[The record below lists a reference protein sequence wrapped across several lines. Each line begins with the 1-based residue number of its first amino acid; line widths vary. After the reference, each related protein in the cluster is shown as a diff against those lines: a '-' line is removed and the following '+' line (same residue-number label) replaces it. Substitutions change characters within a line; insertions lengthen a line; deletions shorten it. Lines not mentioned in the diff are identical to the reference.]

1 MIALA
6 TRNWARRMLMVGV
19 PLAIAACGGGNSP
32 APAPPPPPPP
42 ASPVT
47 INGVVSDGPVEGG
60 MIWVFGADQVQGALE
75 AVTPDGSR
83 QAALAGANP
92 LASVQRDAE
101 DGDRFEIEVPGDR
114 AGEAVFL
121 LFDNAGAEDQAFGD
135 SPPNLESVAILDD
148 AGATQRLNLTLHTTL
163 ISQYV
168 RAQLDPDGDGT
179 SIGGSAIQSAIQAGQ
194 MNVVTALGT
203 DDLDRSLFPNGEHPL
218 DSMED
223 DVIHGAS
230 SFVGLL
236 ARAAAS
242 AEGLGLDE
250 VIAALAADAGDGRI
264 DGAIPVS
271 FNAGPELQSMAG
283 AVAAYASPDDE
294 DFSRFA
300 VGPCSSSAVAL
311 RRACTVDV
319 VDDRFQGRAVC
330 ADIADETARDAC
342 LAEVDSEA
350 GEEGEECGD
359 VFDARLELCADLSD
373 AAHEPAFGAA
383 FAASFV
389 DPAAIGN
396 TVQPHAYWP
405 LVAGNEWV
413 YEGTSIDDEG
423 EEVTETITVIVTD
436 ESKLIDGVTCVV
448 VTDVA
453 MEEDVV
459 IESTDDWYAQDV
471 NGNVWYCGEISQNF
485 EVFDGDDPEEP
496 ELTDTEGSW
505 KAGRDGAKAGIL
517 LPASPDPGQVIRQEI
532 SWGDA
537 EDVVEILSVTATE
550 SAPGGACVE
559 DCLLTADYTP
569 LDPDVVENKY
579 YAPGIGLIVE
589 VDLETGDRV
598 ELVQFSSD

>member
-1 MIALA
+1 MIAFDRKNRAL
-6 TRNWARRMLMVGV
+6 RILSVVV
-19 PLAIAACGGGNSP
+19 PVSVAACGGDNR
-32 APAPPPPPPP
+32 PAPPPPPPP
-42 ASPVT
+42 PVSPVT
-47 INGVVSDGPVEGG
+47 ISGVVSDGPVEGG
-60 MIWVFGADQVQGALE
+60 MIFVFGADQVQGALE

-92 LASVQRDAE
+92 LATVQRDAD
-101 DGDRFEIEVPGDR
+101 DGDRFSIEVPGDR

-121 LFDNAGAEDQAFGD
+121 LFDNSGAEDQAFRD
-135 SPPNLESVAILDD
+135 APPNLESVAVLDD
-148 AGATQRLNLTLHTTL
+148 AGATQRLNLTMHTTL
-163 ISQYV
+163 ISQFV
-168 RAQLDPDGDGT
+168 RARLDPDGDGT
-179 SIGGSAIQSAIQAGQ
+179 PIDGGAIQSAIQAGQ
-194 MNVVTALGT
+194 MNVVAALGT
-203 DDLDRSLFPNGEHPL
+203 DDLDRSLFPNGEQPL
-218 DSMED
+218 DSVED

-236 ARAAAS
+236 ARAGAS

-250 VIAALAADAGDGRI
+250 VMAALAADAGDGRI

-271 FNAGPELQSMAG
+271 FNAGLELETLAA
-283 AVAAYASPDDE
+283 AVAAFKTPDDE

-311 RRACTVDV
+311 RRACALDIVDN
-319 VDDRFQGRAVC
+319 RFEGRAVC
-330 ADIADETARDAC
+330 ADIVDETDRDDC
-342 LAEVDSEA
+342 LADVESGAE
-350 GEEGEECGD
+350 EEGEECSD

-389 DPAAIGN
+389 DPAAIGS
-396 TVQPHAYWP
+396 TVRPHAFLP

-423 EEVTETITVIVTD
+423 EEVTETITVTVTD
-436 ESKLIDGVTCVV
+436 ESKLIDGVTCMV

-453 MEEDVV
+453 TEEGDI

-471 NGNVWYCGEISQNF
+471 DGNVWYCGEISQNF

-505 KAGRDGAKAGIL
+505 KAGRAGAKAGIL
-517 LPASPDPGQVIRQEI
+517 LPASPERGQVIRQEV

-550 SAPGGACVE
+550 SAPGGACV
-559 DCLLTADYTP
+559 DNCLLTADYTP

-589 VDLETGDRV
+589 IDLETGDRV
-598 ELVQFSSD
+598 ELVQYSKD

>member
-1 MIALA
+1 MTALA
-6 TRNWARRMLMVGV
+6 TKNWARRMLSVGA
-19 PLAIAACGGGNSP
+19 PLAIAACGGGHSP
-32 APAPPPPPPP
+32 APAPPPPPP

-47 INGVVSDGPVEGG
+47 VNGVVSDGPVEGG
-60 MIWVFGADQVQGALE
+60 MIFVFGADRVQGALE
-75 AVTPDGSR
+75 AVTPDGNR
-83 QAALAGANP
+83 QATLAGANP
-92 LASVQRDAE
+92 LASVQRDGE
-101 DGDRFEIEVPGDR
+101 DEDRFEIAVPGER
-114 AGEAVFL
+114 AGEPVFL

-135 SPPNLESVAILDD
+135 APPNLESVAILDD

-179 SIGGSAIQSAIQAGQ
+179 PIGASAIQSAIQAAQ
-194 MNVVTALGT
+194 MNVVTALGM
-203 DDLDRSLFPNGEHPL
+203 DDLDRNLFPNGEHPL
-218 DSMED
+218 DSGED
-223 DVIHGAS
+223 DVVHDAS
-230 SFVGLL
+230 SFIGLL

-250 VIAALAADAGDGRI
+250 VIQALAADAGDGRI

-271 FNAGPELQSMAG
+271 FGSGPEFQAMAA
-283 AVAAYASPDDE
+283 AVAAFASPDDG

-311 RRACTVDV
+311 RRACAVDV
-319 VDDRFQGRAVC
+319 VDNRFEGRAVC

-342 LAEVDSEA
+342 LAEVESGA
-350 GEEGEECGD
+350 EEDGEECGD

-383 FAASFV
+383 YAASFV
-389 DPAAIGN
+389 DPAAIGT

-413 YEGTSIDDEG
+413 YEGTSIDDDG
-423 EEVTETITVIVTD
+423 EEVTETISVTVTD
-436 ESKLIDGVTCVV
+436 RTKLIDGVTCVV
-448 VTDVA
+448 VVDVA
-453 MEEDVV
+453 MEEDAV

-471 NGNVWYCGEISQNF
+471 DGNVWYCGEISQNF

-537 EDVVEILSVTATE
+537 EDVVKILSTTATE

-559 DCLLTADYTP
+559 NCLLTADYTP
-569 LDPDVVENKY
+569 LDPGVEENKY
-579 YAPGIGLIVE
+579 YAPGVGLIVE

-598 ELVQFSSD
+598 ELIQFSND